1 MNEYDD
7 ILNRIVEEF
16 YDTGRLV
23 LSETI
28 LGGPAIEVN
37 NKIAMGD
44 QLLSDSDFDQ
54 AIVYYNTALTLFNE
68 LEDGMKIFL
77 KPSNINVEFIENKII
92 DGERKLWDSDY
103 EKAKIIVPKYA
114 IDLYSKMLGYYET
127 LNDKVK
133 KEKEEEKKEVEE
145 NKKNLELIIRG
156 KEISDIIVKKRKEVK
171 ERQREIEIQ
180 NQEPLPLLSRETE
193 IGDNDMFLR
202 NLQNILIQYQNQ
214 RLDVEE
220 NEDEMRKLIDLE
232 KERDESF
239 YGDTTEE
246 LVRDYQRENAL
257 NETGEVDEET
267 WESILSMEKRLERYS
282 NRISKFSEDKKNV
295 VSPEEYEELIKQ
307 GEDVSMLKKLLSQ
320 NLGNFLYHIQDKDIY
335 VHTSFKKKDYEEKYE
350 EDKKLYKSSPTDVS
364 GIVIYPNLD
373 AKYKI
378 TIDKIE
384 KEIEKLENSPISKNK
399 PTYNEIVQQYK
410 IDLSTLDG
418 IEKIPK
424 KLFRMWEVIW
434 KKIYGEKDKK
444 GLQEKIVDLEK
455 DKEED
460 IQKAKEFNDKY
471 VKDTP
476 NEDWLKR
483 KKDEYVEDKQNA
495 SRQSSTIVGLFRKLF
510 NAVEEVELVGETPLK
525 DINNAISEINK
536 TLKYEF
542 KGNISDSRK
551 TNIKKAIKNVIEA
564 IKEGNVDNETI
575 EKILELKTLAW
586 GEYENGFIGG
596 KGQFFDKGENR
607 DIEGRIHNLPDKY
620 LSDEIKSDRDSNE
633 IKDDIKD
640 NITNYLNDYKDDSG
654 ESVERDIVKHDLKMK
669 GGKEIRD
676 SENIVVLPLNS
687 KVEVKSQSYTI
698 DSYYSEPLAS
708 PMKTTTSEIRKD
720 INLRNK
726 YNEIID
732 GLYNWVNNTPEGISY
747 GETLISRMVSGTS
760 GILFSDDIYVPIE
773 EIEFYISNKGQNN
786 CDNHRRLT
794 IRYRVKRNKNINIYK
809 LKKNDIT
816 NNWEF
821 ERSETEIV
829 RTGDKLKLKYCG
841 GEDNTPNVKYNM
853 GDNTLDEIIEN
864 FFDTGKFVI

>member
-23 LSETI
+23 LNETK

-44 QLLSDSDFDQ
+44 QLLSRSDFKG
-54 AIVYYNTALTLFNE
+54 AIDYYKTAFTLFNE

-92 DGERKLWDSDY
+92 DGERKLWNSDY
-103 EKAKIIVPKYA
+103 EKAKSITPNYA

-133 KEKEEEKKEVEE
+133 KEKEKEKKEVEE
-145 NKKNLELIIRG
+145 NKEKLKLIIRS
-156 KEISDIIVKKRKEVK
+156 KETSDVIYKKLEDKEK
-171 ERQREIEIQ
+171 KKKEIEIQ

-214 RLDVEE
+214 RFEAE
-220 NEDEMRKLIDLE
+220 GNEGEMRKLIDLE

-282 NRISKFSEDKKNV
+282 NRISKFSEVKKNV
-295 VSPEEYEELIKQ
+295 VSTEEYEELISQ

-350 EDKKLYKSSPTDVS
+350 ADKKLYKSSPTDVS
-364 GIVIYPNLD
+364 GKVIYPNLEE
-373 AKYKI
+373 KYK
-378 TIDKIE
+378 TKIDKIK
-384 KEIEKLENSPISKNK
+384 KEIEKLENSPIGINK
-399 PTYNEIVQQYK
+399 PTYNKIVQEYE
-410 IDLSTLDG
+410 IDLTGDLKKEF
-418 IEKIPK
+418 EKIRKKYRRLFEKRWFYIDEKEKELNK
-424 KLFRMWEVIW
+424 KLD
-434 KKIYGEKDKK
+434 EK
-444 GLQEKIVDLEK
+444 EKE
-455 DKEED
+455 

-471 VKDTP
+471 VKATP
-476 NEDWLKR
+476 NEDRLK
-483 KKDEYVEDKQNA
+483 KIKDKYVEDKINA
-495 SRQSSTIVGLFRKLF
+495 SRQDSTIVGLFKKLF

-586 GEYENGFIGG
+586 GEYENGFIEG

-620 LSDEIKSDRDSNE
+620 LSNEIKSDRDSNE

-640 NITNYLNDYKDDSG
+640 NITNYLNDYKDDSD
-654 ESVERDIVKHDLKMK
+654 ESVKRDIVKHDLKMK

-676 SENIVVLPLNS
+676 SENIVVLPPNS

-864 FFDTGKFVI
+864 FFDTGKFVF

>member
-23 LSETI
+23 LNETK
-28 LGGPAIEVN
+28 LGDPAIEVKD
-37 NKIAMGD
+37 KISRGD
-44 QLLSDSDFDQ
+44 KRLSDSDFKG
-54 AIVYYNTALTLFNE
+54 AIDYYKTALTLFNE

-77 KPSNINVEFIENKII
+77 NPENINVEFIENKII
-92 DGERKLWDSDY
+92 DSEEKLWDSDY
-103 EKAKIIVPKYA
+103 KQAKRIVPKDA
-114 IDLYSKMLGYYET
+114 IELYSKMLGYYET
-127 LNDKVK
+127 LNNRVK
-133 KEKEEEKKEVEE
+133 EEKKEEKKEVEE

-156 KEISDIIVKKRKEVK
+156 KESSDVIVKKRKEEK

-214 RLDVEE
+214 RFDVEE
-220 NEDEMRKLIDLE
+220 NEAEMETLIDLE

-239 YGDTTEE
+239 YGDTTEK
-246 LVRDYQRENAL
+246 LVRDYQRENGL

-282 NRISKFSEDKKNV
+282 NRISKFSEVKKNV
-295 VSPEEYEELIKQ
+295 VSTEEYEELISQ
-307 GEDVSMLKKLLSQ
+307 GEDVSMLKKLLSH

-350 EDKKLYKSSPTDVS
+350 EDKKNYKAKPPDVY
-364 GIVIYPNLD
+364 GKVIYPNLEE
-373 AKYKI
+373 KYK
-378 TIDKIE
+378 TKIDKIE
-384 KEIEKLENSPISKNK
+384 KEIENLENSPISKNK
-399 PTYNEIVQQYK
+399 PTYNEIVQKYE
-410 IDLSTLDG
+410 IDLTGDLK
-418 IEKIPK
+418 EEFKKIPFKDRRLFEERWFYIDEKEKELEK
-424 KLFRMWEVIW
+424 KLVE
-434 KKIYGEKDKK
+434 KEKDT
-444 GLQEKIVDLEK
+444 
-455 DKEED
+455 
-460 IQKAKEFNDKY
+460 QKAKEFNDKY
-471 VKDTP
+471 VKVTP

-483 KKDEYVEDKQNA
+483 KKDEYVEDKINA
-495 SRQSSTIVGLFRKLF
+495 SRQDSTIVGLFKKLF

-564 IKEGNVDNETI
+564 IKEGNIDNETI

-586 GEYENGFIGG
+586 GEYENGFIEG

-607 DIEGRIHNLPDKY
+607 DIEGRIHNLRDKY

-676 SENIVVLPLNS
+676 SENIVVLPPNS

-747 GETLISRMVSGTS
+747 GETLIRKMVSGTS

-809 LKKNDIT
+809 LKKNDNT

-821 ERSETEIV
+821 ERGETEIV
-829 RTGDKLKLKYCG
+829 RTGDKLNLKYCG

-864 FFDTGKFVI
+864 FFDTGKFVF